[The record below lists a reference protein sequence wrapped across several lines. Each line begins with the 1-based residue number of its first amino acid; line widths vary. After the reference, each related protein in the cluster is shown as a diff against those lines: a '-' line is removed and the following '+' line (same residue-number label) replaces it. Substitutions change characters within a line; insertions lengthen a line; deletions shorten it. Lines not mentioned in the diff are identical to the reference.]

1 MSSQSEIET
10 GLFYF
15 FPFLVRKGSWLSH
28 LTLVMDH
35 GELRMSFHVSMKQ
48 QYLYSWSL
56 FYHTI
61 LPHSMTSF
69 LFDFIPLKPQAN
81 ACNIVGQQLP
91 TLLDFTVCICL
102 HTLLQVVVCCWT
114 KFETGQTFIKANN
127 SSTFLFVLWS
137 LKHSAT
143 MLDPF
148 AQPFQHCWGHARALH
163 MVSKVLWAISFP
175 WCTAAPNIVGSCCI
189 HLHYVGSCCV
199 CLHLA
204 EHTTL
209 SNTFLAF
216 CPEHSKTSKWVLKL
230 QFLTVRQDHKDPFTF
245 MSETHLNPPSPPTQD
260 F

>member
-15 FPFLVRKGSWLSH
+15 FPFLVRKGSWLFH

-69 LFDFIPLKPQAN
+69 LFDFIPLKPQGN

-114 KFETGQTFIKANN
+114 KFETGQTFKPTTPQHSYLWPFTRKGGLWISPKIVNFFHGHGAWIWVFTPWISN
-127 SSTFLFVLWS
+127 STPV
-137 LKHSAT
+137 HSICE
-143 MLDPF
+143 F
-148 AQPFQHCWGHARALH
+148 F
-163 MVSKVLWAISFP
+163 
-175 WCTAAPNIVGSCCI
+175 
-189 HLHYVGSCCV
+189 
-199 CLHLA
+199 
-204 EHTTL
+204 TL
-209 SNTFLAF
+209 SVKLKNHAVNFFNRCKLSRR
-216 CPEHSKTSKWVLKL
+216 EIHSEK
-230 QFLTVRQDHKDPFTF
+230 
-245 MSETHLNPPSPPTQD
+245 
-260 F
+260 

>member
-1 MSSQSEIET
+1 MSSQSKIET

-69 LFDFIPLKPQAN
+69 LFDFIPLKPQGN

-114 KFETGQTFIKANN
+114 KFETGQTFKPTTPQH
-127 SSTFLFVLWS
+127 SYFFCDCWS
-137 LKHSAT
+137 IVQQCWIRLHS
-143 MLDPF
+143 L
-148 AQPFQHCWGHARALH
+148 
-163 MVSKVLWAISFP
+163 S
-175 WCTAAPNIVGSCCI
+175 NIVGDT
-189 HLHYVGSCCV
+189 HVHYTWSPKSYGLYPSHDALQVPTLLGVVASICTMLGAVGSV
-199 CLHLA
+199 C
-204 EHTTL
+204 T
-209 SNTFLAF
+209 
-216 CPEHSKTSKWVLKL
+216 
-230 QFLTVRQDHKDPFTF
+230 
-245 MSETHLNPPSPPTQD
+245 
-260 F
+260 